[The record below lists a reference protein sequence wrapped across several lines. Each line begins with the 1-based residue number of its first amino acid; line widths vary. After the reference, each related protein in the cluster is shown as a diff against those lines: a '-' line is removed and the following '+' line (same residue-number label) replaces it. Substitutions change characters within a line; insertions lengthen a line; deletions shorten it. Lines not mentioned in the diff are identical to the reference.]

1 MTRSVDVAR
10 AEAAAI
16 DGAFR
21 GGPIDGRP
29 LRLHTVGDCRN
40 RTAARIVGG
49 AVVRWL
55 DRGGGKV
62 WTYTHAGADVP
73 RLAWGPR
80 MSVLASV
87 DTLDQVGKAIAAGYA
102 PARYVADFPTGSKSW
117 SEGGIRWIPC
127 PAQTRGFNTD
137 GIKVS
142 TTYASI
148 EKTCPKTCKLKTT
161 RECYGMH
168 GRVGMVTRRIDAETH
183 PGAILTEKSGNAK
196 IKACAQ
202 CGLCLDADRLRDR
215 GFGIAFSAHGVKAK
229 SMKRRLEVV
238 K

>member
-1 MTRSVDVAR
+1 MTSIQVAR
-10 AEAAAI
+10 AEAEAI

-29 LRLHTVGDCRN
+29 IRLHTVGDCRN
-40 RTAARIVGG
+40 RTAARIVGEAASRCG
-49 AVVRWL
+49 E
-55 DRGGGKV
+55 RGGGDAG
-62 WTYTHAGADVP
+62 TYTHAGEDVP
-73 RLAWGPR
+73 RKAWGDSV
-80 MSVLASV
+80 SVLASI
-87 DTLDQVGKAIAAGYA
+87 DTLDQVATVIANGYA
-102 PARYVADFPTGSKSW
+102 PARYVADFPHGARSW
-117 SEGGIRWIPC
+117 VESGVRWIPC
-127 PAQTRGFNTD
+127 PAQTREFQAD

-148 EKTCPKTCKLKTT
+148 AKTCPKSCKLKST

-168 GRVGMVTRRIDAETH
+168 GHVGLVTRRIDAEEH
-183 PGAILTEKSGNAK
+183 DGAIVVESSGNAK

-215 GFGIAFSAHGVKAK
+215 GFGIAFAAHGVKAG
-229 SMKRRLEVV
+229 SMKRRLEVL